1 MTEIKEFEEGDRVY
15 LTAVEAVHNED
26 EDSAEIY
33 RRGDQHLIDDSG
45 TIVGVRSD
53 EFILELD
60 KQRLTYP
67 DDDDYVSPRVRV
79 SEGTV
84 YPKWELTDDAPED
97 KWKPIP
103 APAAFVEEIELVE
116 GE

>member
-1 MTEIKEFEEGDRVY
+1 MAEIKELEEGDRVH
-15 LTAVEAVHNED
+15 LETVEAVHAED
-26 EDSAEIY
+26 DSAEIY
-33 RRGDQHLIDDSG
+33 CRGDDHLINDTG
-45 TIVGVRSD
+45 TVIDVRDGES
-53 EFILELD
+53 IIELD

-84 YPKWELTDDAPED
+84 YPKWELVDDAPED

-116 GE
+116 E